1 MKKKILLLSS
11 LLCLSGISLTSSPYL
26 ILAESMEENQ
36 NFSVDVIYSKELA
49 NIDALNVYRVV
60 YVNEVDKSRGHF
72 DIDAGTKNIG
82 TLPAGQYRVTGIAY
96 IGSSKAL
103 KKQPVSTF
111 ASIRVYDDQITE
123 IPFAIGEEAIETLKD
138 TYGVANLYQE
148 YNVTSG
154 IETDTTP
161 SEFETNP
168 QSPFVDESV
177 FGNDDE
183 AREQYLADMREQGYL
198 DEKGNYTN
206 EGKELA
212 KKLNEENKTYEQ
224 VRQET
229 ILYGDDSIFE
239 YEVPDTVK
247 MLPGSD
253 DSDDQGN
260 MVKEKRFNK
269 DSADENTADEV
280 KEESS
285 LLSVVLKVF
294 PYVAY
299 FIVCIVA
306 VLFFIKH
313 SG

>member
-36 NFSVDVIYSKELA
+36 NFSVDVICSKELES
-49 NIDALNVYRVV
+49 IDALNIYRVV
-60 YVNEVDKSRGHF
+60 YVNELDKSRGHF
-72 DIDAGTKNIG
+72 DIDAGSENIG
-82 TLPAGQYRVTGIAY
+82 ILPAGQYRVTGIAY
-96 IGSSKAL
+96 IGSSKEL
-103 KKQPVSTF
+103 KKQPVGTF

-123 IPFAIGEEAIETLKD
+123 LPFAIGDEAIENLKK

-148 YNVTSG
+148 HNVISG

-161 SEFETNP
+161 SEYETNP

-183 AREQYLADMREQGYL
+183 AREQYIADMVAEGYL
-198 DEKGNYTN
+198 DENGNYT
-206 EGKELA
+206 ELGKELA
-212 KKLNEENKTYEQ
+212 KKLSEEDKTYEQ
-224 VRQET
+224 VRQEA

-247 MLPGSD
+247 MLPE
-253 DSDDQGN
+253 SDDQGN

>member
-11 LLCLSGISLTSSPYL
+11 LLCLSRISLTSSPYL

-60 YVNEVDKSRGHF
+60 YVNEVDKNRGHF
-72 DIDAGTKNIG
+72 DIDAGTENIG

-198 DEKGNYTN
+198 DEEGNYTN

-212 KKLNEENKTYEQ
+212 KNLNEENKTYEQ
-224 VRQET
+224 ARQEA
-229 ILYGDDSIFE
+229 ILYGNDSVVE
-239 YEVPDTVK
+239 SVAPE
-247 MLPGSD
+247 SD
-253 DSDDQGN
+253 ETLQKSDDQGS

-269 DSADENTADEV
+269 DSAEENAADEM
-280 KEESS
+280 KKESS

-294 PYVAY
+294 PYVALLVVL
-299 FIVCIVA
+299 IA
-306 VLFFIKH
+306 AGLFFIKH